1 MTMSME
7 PEIIRERLSGDV
19 SGRRVLCGGSAS
31 LRSSRL
37 PAARHAVES
46 QTRKLVSESG
56 VDMVARVTHYRIR
69 PGKVEEFA
77 ATVKP
82 LIAAMDKLSGFRVL
96 LLLRGDDPE
105 GRDAMA
111 ISVWDSAADLKN
123 CDNDAFYYD
132 VLARLL
138 SCCESFS
145 PMHQQEVL
153 VSKFGNM

>member
-1 MTMSME
+1 
-7 PEIIRERLSGDV
+7 
-19 SGRRVLCGGSAS
+19 
-31 LRSSRL
+31 
-37 PAARHAVES
+37 
-46 QTRKLVSESG
+46 
-56 VDMVARVTHYRIR
+56 MVARVTHYRIR

-82 LIAAMDKLSGFRVL
+82 LIAAMDKLAGFRVL

-111 ISVWDSAADLKN
+111 ISVWNSAADLKN